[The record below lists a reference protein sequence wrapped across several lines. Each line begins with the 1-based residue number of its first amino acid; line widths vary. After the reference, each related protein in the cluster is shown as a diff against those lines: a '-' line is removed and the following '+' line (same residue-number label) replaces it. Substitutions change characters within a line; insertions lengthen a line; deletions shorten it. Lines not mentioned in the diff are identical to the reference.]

1 MTSAYPDNRREYRES
16 RQHGEN
22 MNPIAG
28 AGPSEAAWSGVFA
41 ILCTP
46 FRADG
51 QLDPASLRREIG
63 FCLESGAHGIVA
75 LVNASEFW
83 TLSDDERLRIAEL
96 VLGEVQGR
104 VPTVIGVTAG
114 SADWAIRFARHAQ
127 DAGASAVIAMPP
139 NSHQATPLECFR
151 YYERLTSALEIPLFI
166 QNHDAPV
173 GTRMSPELVTRIV
186 RELPHADWIKEETV
200 PAGHAIS
207 YEIESCGPKLRGIMG
222 GLAGRYIFDEYARGA
237 RGTMP
242 ACESTDIHVR
252 IWNLLA
258 SGQEDEARALFARL
272 LPLLNFEAASAGVYQ
287 TVLHWRG
294 VFESDFLRSNLS
306 NPLDA
311 ADRRE
316 LATIVHGLRDLMTIA
331 PLNPALT
338 GKETAA

>member
-1 MTSAYPDNRREYRES
+1 
-16 RQHGEN
+16 

-41 ILCTP
+41 IACTP
-46 FRADG
+46 FRSDG
-51 QLDPASLRREIG
+51 QLDLASLRAEID
-63 FCLESGAHGIVA
+63 FCLESGAGGIVA

-83 TLSDDERLRIAEL
+83 TLADDERLQIAEL
-96 VLGEVQGR
+96 VLSQVQGR

-139 NSHQATPLECFR
+139 NSHPATPAECFR
-151 YYERLTSALEIPLFI
+151 YYERLTSVLEVPLFI

-173 GTRMSPELVTRIV
+173 GTPMSPELVTRIV

-207 YEIESCGPKLRGIMG
+207 YEIASCGPKLRGVMG
-222 GLAGRYIFDEYARGA
+222 GLAGRYVFDEYSRGTC
-237 RGTMP
+237 GTMP
-242 ACESTDIHVR
+242 ACESADIHVN

-272 LPLLNFEAASAGVYQ
+272 LPLLNFEAVSAGVYQ

-294 VFESDFLRSNLS
+294 IFESDFLRSSLS

-311 ADRRE
+311 SDRRE
-316 LATIVHGLRDLMTIA
+316 LATIVRGLRDLMVVA
-331 PLNPALT
+331 PLDPTLT
-338 GKETAA
+338 GKDAAA

>member
-1 MTSAYPDNRREYRES
+1 
-16 RQHGEN
+16 
-22 MNPIAG
+22 MNPTAG

-51 QLDPASLRREIG
+51 QLDLASLRKEIE
-63 FCLESGAHGIVA
+63 FCLESGVHGIVG

-83 TLSDDERLRIAEL
+83 TLSDDERLLIAEL
-96 VLGEVQGR
+96 VLSEVQGR

-114 SADWAIRFARHAQ
+114 SADWAVRFARHAQ
-127 DAGASAVIAMPP
+127 DAGASAVMAMPP
-139 NSHQATPLECFR
+139 NSHPAGPLECFR
-151 YYERLTSALEIPLFI
+151 YYERLTSVLEIPLFI

-207 YEIESCGPKLRGIMG
+207 YEIASCGPKLRGVMG
-222 GLAGRYIFDEYARGA
+222 GLAGRYIFDEYSRGA
-237 RGTMP
+237 CGTMP
-242 ACESTDIHVR
+242 ACESADIHVS

-258 SGQEDEARALFARL
+258 SGREEEARALFARL
-272 LPLLNFEAASAGVYQ
+272 LPLLNFEAVSAGVYQ

-294 VFESDFLRSNLS
+294 IFESDFLRSSLS

-311 ADRRE
+311 SDRRE
-316 LATIVHGLRDLMTIA
+316 LATIVDSLRDLMIVA
-331 PLNPALT
+331 PLRPTLT
-338 GKETAA
+338 GEEAAA

>member
-1 MTSAYPDNRREYRES
+1 
-16 RQHGEN
+16 

-51 QLDPASLRREIG
+51 QLDLASLRREIG
-63 FCLESGAHGIVA
+63 FCLESGVHGLVT

-83 TLSDDERLRIAEL
+83 TLSDDERLQIAEL
-96 VLGEVQGR
+96 VLSEVRGR

-139 NSHQATPLECFR
+139 NSHPATPLECFR
-151 YYERLTSALEIPLFI
+151 YYERLTSVLEIPLFI
-166 QNHDAPV
+166 QNHDAPA
-173 GTRMSPELVTRIV
+173 GTRMSPELVSRIV

-207 YEIESCGPKLRGIMG
+207 YEIASCGPKLRGVMG
-222 GLAGRYIFDEYARGA
+222 GLAGRYVFDEYARGA

-242 ACESTDIHVR
+242 ACESADIHVS

-272 LPLLNFEAASAGVYQ
+272 LPLLNFEAVSAGVYQ

-294 VFESDFLRSNLS
+294 IFESDFLRSNLS

-311 ADRRE
+311 SDRRE
-316 LATIVHGLRDLMTIA
+316 LATIVRGLRDLMVVA
-331 PLNPALT
+331 PLNPTLT
-338 GKETAA
+338 DKEAAA

>member
-1 MTSAYPDNRREYRES
+1 
-16 RQHGEN
+16 
-22 MNPIAG
+22 MNPNAG
-28 AGPSEAAWSGVFA
+28 VGPSETAWSGVFA

-46 FRADG
+46 FHSDG
-51 QLDPASLRREIG
+51 QLDLASLRREID
-63 FCLESGAHGIVA
+63 FCLESGVHGIVG

-83 TLSDDERLRIAEL
+83 TLSDDERLQIAEL
-96 VLGEVQGR
+96 VLKQVQGR

-139 NSHQATPLECFR
+139 NSHPATPVECFR
-151 YYERLTSALEIPLFI
+151 YYERLTSVLEVPLFI

-207 YEIESCGPKLRGIMG
+207 YEIASCGPKLRGIMG
-222 GLAGRYIFDEYARGA
+222 GLAGRYVFDEYSRGA
-237 RGTMP
+237 CGTMP
-242 ACESTDIHVR
+242 ACESADIHVG

-272 LPLLNFEAASAGVYQ
+272 LPLLNYEAVSAGVYQ

-311 ADRRE
+311 SDRRE
-316 LATIVHGLRDLMTIA
+316 LATIVRGLRDLMVVA
-331 PLNPALT
+331 PLDPALT
-338 GKETAA
+338 GKDAAA

>member
-1 MTSAYPDNRREYRES
+1 MTISLANIAKHVS
-16 RQHGEN
+16 TGEI
-22 MNPIAG
+22 MSPIAG

-63 FCLESGAHGIVA
+63 FCLESGVHGVVA

-83 TLSDDERLRIAEL
+83 TLADDERLQIAEL
-96 VLGEVQGR
+96 VLSEVQGR
-104 VPTVIGVTAG
+104 VPTVIGITAG

-127 DAGASAVIAMPP
+127 DTGASAVMAMPP
-139 NSHQATPLECFR
+139 NSHPTAPPEIFR
-151 YYERLTSALEIPLFI
+151 YYERLTSVLEIPLFI

-207 YEIESCGPKLRGIMG
+207 YELASCGPKLAGVMG
-222 GLAGRYIFDEYARGA
+222 GLAGRYVFDEYSRGA
-237 RGTMP
+237 CGTMP
-242 ACESTDIHVR
+242 ACESADIHVG

-258 SGQEDEARALFARL
+258 SGKEEEARALFARL
-272 LPLLNFEAASAGVYQ
+272 LPLLNFEAVSAGVYQ

-294 VFESDFLRSNLS
+294 IFESDFLRSKLS

-311 ADRRE
+311 SDRRE
-316 LATIVHGLRDLMTIA
+316 LATIVHSLQDLMTAA
-331 PLNPALT
+331 PARAERM
-338 GKETAA
+338 GKEAAA

>member
-1 MTSAYPDNRREYRES
+1 
-16 RQHGEN
+16 
-22 MNPIAG
+22 MNPNAG
-28 AGPSEAAWSGVFA
+28 AGPSETAWSGVFA

-46 FRADG
+46 FRSDG
-51 QLDPASLRREIG
+51 QLDPASLRREID
-63 FCLESGAHGIVA
+63 FCLESGVHGIVA

-83 TLSDDERLRIAEL
+83 TLSDDERLLIAEL
-96 VLGEVQGR
+96 VLKQVKDR

-139 NSHQATPLECFR
+139 NSHPATPAECFR
-151 YYERLTSALEIPLFI
+151 YYERLTSVLEIPLFI

-207 YEIESCGPKLRGIMG
+207 YEIASCGPKLRGVMG
-222 GLAGRYIFDEYARGA
+222 GLAGRYVFDEYARGA
-237 RGTMP
+237 CGTMP
-242 ACESTDIHVR
+242 ACESTDIHVG
-252 IWNLLA
+252 IWNLLV

-294 VFESDFLRSNLS
+294 IFESDFLRSNLS

-311 ADRRE
+311 SDRRE
-316 LATIVHGLRDLMTIA
+316 LATIVHSLQDLMVIA
-331 PLNPALT
+331 PLDPTLT
-338 GKETAA
+338 GKEAAA